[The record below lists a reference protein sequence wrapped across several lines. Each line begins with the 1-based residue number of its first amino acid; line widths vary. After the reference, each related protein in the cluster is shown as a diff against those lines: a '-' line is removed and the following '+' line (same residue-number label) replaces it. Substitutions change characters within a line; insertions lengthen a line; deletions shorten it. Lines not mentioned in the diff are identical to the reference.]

1 MVSLHI
7 GIQFQDFSGCKK
19 FVHVY
24 YSATFNCVIQ
34 IHKYST
40 ITSIYQT
47 IYPIQSNPILSYPF
61 VSNPSNPSNPTLLYI
76 VVGDGRYRPFMH
88 FVLQSRPIIDFF
100 YMFFFYVVGKIT
112 PVFVSFYR
120 SNPLFTLLHTLFWPV
135 WERCKNC
142 GKSKSGK
149 LWCHV
154 GQTLSYAGIYLPTYL
169 PTYLSIYL
177 SISLSLSLSLSHSLS
192 CPVLSCH
199 AMPCHVM
206 SCDVMSCHVLS
217 CPVIFLSVWNHA
229 CTVYTLRWSKGV
241 LQLYN
246 PIAHSSPINMFNTS
260 LLWSLFDVVS
270 SPTSSGEA
278 PRNGHCQA
286 ASLRTSSV
294 HPMAIPSLRVIRSRP
309 PTAQCFTIDRLVL
322 PQFCQ
327 LPNI

>member
-1 MVSLHI
+1 
-7 GIQFQDFSGCKK
+7 
-19 FVHVY
+19 
-24 YSATFNCVIQ
+24 
-34 IHKYST
+34 
-40 ITSIYQT
+40 
-47 IYPIQSNPILSYPF
+47 
-61 VSNPSNPSNPTLLYI
+61 
-76 VVGDGRYRPFMH
+76 
-88 FVLQSRPIIDFF
+88 
-100 YMFFFYVVGKIT
+100 MFFFNVVGRFT

-142 GKSKSGK
+142 GKSNSGR

-169 PTYLSIYL
+169 PIHLSIY
-177 SISLSLSLSLSHSLS
+177 LSLSLSLSHSLS
-192 CPVLSCH
+192 CPV
-199 AMPCHVM
+199 MPCHVM
-206 SCDVMSCHVLS
+206 SCHVMSCHVLS

-229 CTVYTLRWSKGV
+229 RTVYTLGWSKGV
-241 LQLYN
+241 LKLQLYN

-270 SPTSSGEA
+270 SPTSSGET

-309 PTAQCFTIDRLVL
+309 PTAQCFTIGRLVL

-327 LPNI
+327 LPNIKKKKRFLHVSA